1 MFRDLPP
8 FFERARPLI
17 SLPIY
22 PGLTFLLRQCH
33 GNHDLIHVI
42 SCHNLRHFMRSNAA
56 NDAVICMRL
65 QDREGGG

>member
-22 PGLTFLLRQCH
+22 HGLIFLFSQCH
-33 GNHDLIHVI
+33 ENHDLIHVI
-42 SCHNLRHFMRSNAA
+42 SYHNLRHFMRKYGSRKQKMA
-56 NDAVICMRL
+56 
-65 QDREGGG
+65 

>member
-22 PGLTFLLRQCH
+22 HGLTFLLSQCH
-33 GNHDLIHVI
+33 ENHDLIHVI
-42 SCHNLRHFMRSNAA
+42 SCSNFRHFMR
-56 NDAVICMRL
+56 
-65 QDREGGG
+65 